1 MHFMCGRYSITSS
14 LDAINN
20 LFQTESGINLA
31 PSYNVAP
38 THEVPS
44 VQADG
49 NKRTLKN
56 VRWGLIPSW
65 AKDASIGSRMINA
78 RAETVT
84 EKPAFR
90 SAFQNR
96 RCILPANG
104 FYEWTRADGDTKQPW
119 RIRLAQQDL
128 FGFAAIWESW
138 PDPAGT
144 TVESCSILTTAA
156 APDISLFHHRMPLI
170 LNSDEFEVW
179 LRSPANDARTL
190 LRPHPGPFAFHT
202 VSKRVNNVANNDA
215 SLLMEVEP
223 IPVTKQLGLF

>member
-1 MHFMCGRYSITSS
+1 M
-14 LDAINN
+14 
-20 LFQTESGINLA
+20 A

-38 THEVPS
+38 THEVLS

-90 SAFQNR
+90 SAFRNR

-104 FYEWTRADGDTKQPW
+104 FYEWTRAGGDTKQPW
-119 RIRLAQQDL
+119 RIRLTHQDL

-156 APDISLFHHRMPLI
+156 AADISSIHHKIGRAH
-170 LNSDEFEVW
+170 V
-179 LRSPANDARTL
+179 
-190 LRPHPGPFAFHT
+190 
-202 VSKRVNNVANNDA
+202 
-215 SLLMEVEP
+215 
-223 IPVTKQLGLF
+223 